1 MPKIY
6 TEEEKYLQKTK
17 MFTTGLK
24 LISKNGYKNVKV
36 DDLVELA
43 NVSKGYFYLLF
54 ESKEEFVLD
63 ALMWQM
69 DNVFSAL
76 KKFSDDGASDKETG
90 KIYRSMFEHLNFIK
104 YSDITY
110 IKKKASKELWDKF
123 KHFEERYFQ
132 NIIELLGKNDGN
144 HDPRVISNLSSIIF
158 LSHNSMKDE
167 NSYFFSDKAND
178 VTKILLDALHHYLYD

>member
-6 TEEEKYLQKTK
+6 TEEEKYQQKIK
-17 MFTTGLK
+17 MYTAGLK
-24 LISKNGYKNVKV
+24 MISQDGYKNVKV

-43 NVSKGYFYLLF
+43 GVSKGYFYLLF

-76 KKFSDDGASDKETG
+76 KWADNTGASSQETG
-90 KIYRSMFEHLNFIK
+90 SLYQSMFKNLHFIQ

-110 IKKKASKELWDKF
+110 IKKKCTPESWSKF
-123 KHFEERYFQ
+123 KRFEEQYFK
-132 NIIELLGKNDGN
+132 NILKLLWK
-144 HDPRVISNLSSIIF
+144 RR
-158 LSHNSMKDE
+158 
-167 NSYFFSDKAND
+167 
-178 VTKILLDALHHYLYD
+178 

>member
-6 TEEEKYLQKTK
+6 TEEEKYQQKTT
-17 MFTTGLK
+17 MYEAGLK

-43 NVSKGYFYLLF
+43 GVSKGYFYLLF
-54 ESKEEFVLD
+54 ESKEEFALD

-69 DNVFSAL
+69 DNVFAAL
-76 KKFSDDGASDKETG
+76 KNSDDNGATKKETG
-90 KIYRSMFEHLNFIK
+90 LLYQSMFKNLKFMK

-110 IKKKASKELWDKF
+110 IKKKAKKELWDKF
-123 KHFEERYFQ
+123 KRFEAQYFQ
-132 NIIELLGKNDGN
+132 NILSMLGKDDDQ

-158 LSHNSMKDE
+158 LSYHSMRDE
-167 NSYFFSDKAND
+167 NSYFFSEKAEE
-178 VTKILLDALHHYLYD
+178 VTQILLDAMHHYLHD

>member
-6 TEEEKYLQKTK
+6 TEEEKYQQKVK
-17 MFTTGLK
+17 MYTTGLQ

-76 KKFSDDGASDKETG
+76 KWSSDAGTSSEETG
-90 KIYRSMFEHLNFIK
+90 HLYQAMFKNLNFIQ
-104 YSDITY
+104 YDDITY
-110 IKKKASKELWDKF
+110 IKKKTPKELWNKF
-123 KHFEERYFQ
+123 KHFEELYFQ
-132 NIIELLGKNDGN
+132 NILKLLGKDDNKHN
-144 HDPRVISNLSSIIF
+144 PKVISNLSSIIF
-158 LSHNSMKDE
+158 LSYNSMKDDD
-167 NSYFFSDKAND
+167 SYFFSDCTQE
-178 VTKILLDALHHYLYD
+178 VTQILLDALHRYIHD